1 MNLNELKPHAG
12 AHKPGKN
19 KRGYSKGKTQG
30 RGHKGQKSRSGGS
43 VNAFREG
50 GQMPLYRRLPKFG
63 FKSRV
68 SQHTISLPLRVLN
81 QLTDDQAKEVTL
93 AVLQGENMINHQVKR
108 VKLYLCGEVSKS
120 FHLKGISATKGVVE
134 AITKQKGTVE

>member
-12 AHKPGKN
+12 AHKPSKN

-43 VNAFREG
+43 VNAYREG

-68 SQHTISLPLRVLN
+68 SQHTMSLASV
-81 QLTDDQAKEVTL
+81 
-93 AVLQGENMINHQVKR
+93 
-108 VKLYLCGEVSKS
+108 
-120 FHLKGISATKGVVE
+120 FAT
-134 AITKQKGTVE
+134 